1 MSVRYG
7 LLSPRAS
14 FFRIV
19 SSVLDATGVSP
30 ERVHLI
36 WNSFSHELLLTI
48 DIIFSTLFQCLIC
61 YQATM
66 VLSSLYHTFECHSSV
81 EVSRA
86 CFALDILGITL
97 GLMATYLSGIYYA
110 FWCEPGWRDF
120 YLCTVGGIFL
130 LATSTHFAPGK
141 AVIDLVCTQ
150 LGGGGRS
157 SACKC
162 VQGVTALRGL

>member
-1 MSVRYG
+1 
-7 LLSPRAS
+7 
-14 FFRIV
+14 
-19 SSVLDATGVSP
+19 
-30 ERVHLI
+30 
-36 WNSFSHELLLTI
+36 
-48 DIIFSTLFQCLIC
+48 
-61 YQATM
+61 M

-141 AVIDLVCTQ
+141 AVIDLLCTQ

-157 SACKC
+157 NACRGHGSACVCIVAFKSLRSILSSPFGKKTQL
-162 VQGVTALRGL
+162 VQGRQEAPLYDILISSLPGQIRMLRTRGTRNYITT

>member
-1 MSVRYG
+1 
-7 LLSPRAS
+7 
-14 FFRIV
+14 
-19 SSVLDATGVSP
+19 
-30 ERVHLI
+30 
-36 WNSFSHELLLTI
+36 
-48 DIIFSTLFQCLIC
+48 
-61 YQATM
+61 M

-141 AVIDLVCTQ
+141 AVIDLLCTQ

-157 SACKC
+157 SAYKC
-162 VQGVTALRGL
+162 VQGVTALRAYACIVAFKSLEENGPFKFPIRKKNSVSPGQTGGSSP

>member
-141 AVIDLVCTQ
+141 A
-150 LGGGGRS
+150 
-157 SACKC
+157 AH
-162 VQGVTALRGL
+162 VTKRRVESERLLTTFVAHQRGLFLF

>member
-1 MSVRYG
+1 
-7 LLSPRAS
+7 
-14 FFRIV
+14 
-19 SSVLDATGVSP
+19 
-30 ERVHLI
+30 
-36 WNSFSHELLLTI
+36 
-48 DIIFSTLFQCLIC
+48 
-61 YQATM
+61 M

-130 LATSTHFAPGK
+130 LATSTHFAPGM
-141 AVIDLVCTQ
+141 
-150 LGGGGRS
+150 RS
-157 SACKC
+157 AYH
-162 VQGVTALRGL
+162 